1 MGLLNVIKLAND
13 YRKAEKLLKEKNISV
28 DKVRKVITSMVKGI
42 DYLKNLRS
50 QLNEAI
56 TKYNSIV
63 NKLIAKLKRRIK

>member
-28 DKVRKVITSMVKGI
+28 DKVRKVITSMVKAI
-42 DYLKNLRS
+42 DYLKGLRS

-56 TKYNSIV
+56 TKYNSMV

>member
-28 DKVRKVITSMVKGI
+28 DKIRKVITSMVKGI

-50 QLNEAI
+50 QLNEVI

>member
-28 DKVRKVITSMVKGI
+28 DKVRKVITSMVKAI
-42 DYLKNLRS
+42 DYLKSLRS

-56 TKYNSIV
+56 TKCNSMV